1 MRKWLTYKNRIG
13 VGAYVNG
20 IIQSTYEPGS
30 VFKPLTMAVALD
42 QGEIKPDD
50 TYKDEGPVKIEEYTI
65 ENALNRHFG
74 LVTMTDCLSF
84 SINTCMTSVS
94 QKLGKKLFQNYIERF
109 GFGRITAVQLDDEQ
123 PGQVLDWRRWSDA
136 LLATAS
142 FGQGIS
148 ATPLQMVT
156 AYSTLANGGRL
167 VKPTIIDSWIDPDGT
182 VQEVHPQVVDR
193 VITEEAAATV
203 TAMLVKGTQEGYAK
217 RGSVQGYRLAGKT
230 GTSQIAGP
238 GGKYEK
244 SGSGTYITSFG
255 GYGPVDH
262 PKFAM
267 LVKFDRP
274 RTVEFGER
282 SAGPVFQEIAA
293 LMLKYYGVPPDER

>member
-156 AYSTLANGGRL
+156 AYSALANGGRL

-193 VITEEAAATV
+193 VIT
-203 TAMLVKGTQEGYAK
+203 
-217 RGSVQGYRLAGKT
+217 
-230 GTSQIAGP
+230 
-238 GGKYEK
+238 
-244 SGSGTYITSFG
+244 
-255 GYGPVDH
+255 
-262 PKFAM
+262 
-267 LVKFDRP
+267 
-274 RTVEFGER
+274 
-282 SAGPVFQEIAA
+282 
-293 LMLKYYGVPPDER
+293 